1 MKRFLI
7 IYIGMAFILTSCVK
21 ENFGLR
27 DSFQEEGGI
36 YAVRGD
42 EVLFPFDENTCQ
54 WSYASATKVFKI
66 FDDNYSNWLVFDCK
80 GANLSEGATFYANL
94 QWTSGAQI
102 PSLRNVSFQLMKVV
116 DGVYY
121 FWASTH
127 NIALR
132 LRAE

>member
-7 IYIGMAFILTSCVK
+7 IYIGIAFILTSCVK

-42 EVLFPFDENTCQ
+42 EVLFRFDENTCQ
-54 WSYASATKVFKI
+54 WSYTPATKVFKI
-66 FDDNYSNWLVFDCK
+66 FDDNYSNWLVFDCR
-80 GANLSEGATFYANL
+80 GANLIEGASFYAHL

-116 DGVYY
+116 DGV
-121 FWASTH
+121 
-127 NIALR
+127 
-132 LRAE
+132 

>member
-1 MKRFLI
+1 MKRLI
-7 IYIGMAFILTSCVK
+7 IYIGILFTLLSCAK

-36 YAVRGD
+36 YAIRGD
-42 EVLFPFDENTCQ
+42 EVLFAFDENTCQ
-54 WSYASATKVFKI
+54 WSYAPATKVFKI
-66 FDDNYSNWLVFDCK
+66 FDDNYSNWLIFDCK

-94 QWTSGAQI
+94 QWTSGANI
-102 PSLRNVSFQLMKVV
+102 PSLRNVSFQLLKLV

-121 FWASTH
+121 FWCSTH